1 MSLEENYYDV
11 NITLGVAY
19 VVDTLNI
26 KDIKDEYIEQYL
38 EPALFSQIMVCSQI
52 KAKRIINDKLQLL
65 CDDIDA
71 LIFNLGIDLRPI
83 LISTFSKKDDKLK
96 LWINREGKVAIE
108 LDVHI
113 RSIFNN
119 NFIDIKNAREKI
131 YDVVYGLDEECQWI
145 NRLTDK
151 IMPKGCYAEIT
162 DILDVEPFEE
172 VAEQLLDDELDDS
185 LIYYYQMLTIIEHT
199 YDDIGSLFYNGTAP
213 FNGGTPYEAFHSD
226 CLSKLNI

>member
-1 MSLEENYYDV
+1 MSLEEKYYDV
-11 NITLGVAY
+11 SITLGVAY

-38 EPALFSQIMVCSQI
+38 EPALFSQIMGCSQI
-52 KAKRIINDKLQLL
+52 EANRIINDKLQLL

-71 LIFNLGIDLRPI
+71 LIFNMGIDLSPI

-119 NFIDIKNAREKI
+119 NFIDIKNAHEKI
-131 YDVVYGLDEECQWI
+131 YDMIYGLDEKCQWI
-145 NRLTDK
+145 NRLSAFVTK
-151 IMPKGCYAEIT
+151 C
-162 DILDVEPFEE
+162 DI
-172 VAEQLLDDELDDS
+172 S
-185 LIYYYQMLTIIEHT
+185 L
-199 YDDIGSLFYNGTAP
+199 
-213 FNGGTPYEAFHSD
+213 
-226 CLSKLNI
+226 